1 MWSNRNFNPDPSL
14 RVSPERG
21 NVAFASTSM
30 GWCFTLGSF
39 AKMYAD
45 TFGESLLASQTA
57 QSRLLGIYL

>member
-1 MWSNRNFNPDPSL
+1 MLVCFCRNFNPDPSL

-45 TFGESLLASQTA
+45 TFGTFD
-57 QSRLLGIYL
+57 